1 LTRAIA
7 VAATAPFGADVL
19 RRLAERHEIARV
31 LTRPDAPAGRGRRLS
46 APPAK
51 LAAEELGLPVLQPER
66 LERRLELGAD
76 AVVVV
81 AYGLLIP
88 EALLEDRLWLNVH
101 PSLLPRWRGAAP
113 VERALMAGDEKT
125 GVTIHRTVK
134 ELDAGPIAAQQ
145 AFPVDPDDDA
155 GAVYAKAAPV
165 AVDLLDDV
173 LAGDPTFRP
182 QSEEGATDA
191 RRIAPEERVLDLSLP
206 AQELVN
212 VVRALSPHI
221 GARADLH
228 GRPVTVWRARV
239 GEDGSFVPVEIQ
251 PSGGRR
257 MEYEA
262 WLRGLR

>member
-1 LTRAIA
+1 LTRPIA

-19 RRLAERHEIARV
+19 RRLAERQEIASV

-66 LERRLELGAD
+66 LERGLGLGAD
-76 AVVVV
+76 TVVVV

-88 EALLEDRLWLNVH
+88 EELLEERLWLNVH

-155 GAVYAKAAPV
+155 GAVYARAAPV
-165 AVDLLDDV
+165 AVDLLGHV
-173 LAGDPTFRP
+173 LGGDPTFRL
-182 QSEEGATDA
+182 QSGAGATYA
-191 RRIAPEERVLDLSLP
+191 RRIAPEERVLDLSRP